1 MAINKLDKWHIGDR
15 VLAMRE
21 HLTCAEI
28 ADEVN
33 MRYRPAGEPP
43 VNRMTI
49 SRYCNSHGITDRRRN
64 DIKTAANEHFDTLE
78 EAEKVRKRL
87 VAHTNRIG
95 ELWENIKGDEEK
107 LSELASI
114 SNAYMNALKM
124 QQELNI
130 SVSKIQKEQLGM
142 AKVRKV
148 LSIILSTLDKHPE
161 VRAEI
166 LKNSA
171 NRRSTIQSA
180 LFNRQNK
187 TVLMRMVRRR
197 DAW

>member
-43 VNRMTI
+43 INRMTI

-87 VAHTNRIG
+87 VTHTNRIG

-148 LSIILSTLDKHPE
+148 ISIILSTLDKHPE

-166 LKNSA
+166 FEELRKSEVYD
-171 NRRSTIQSA
+171 TIRA
-180 LFNRQNK
+180 L
-187 TVLMRMVRRR
+187 
-197 DAW
+197 

>member
-1 MAINKLDKWHIGDR
+1 MATSKLDKWHIGDR

-49 SRYCNSHGITDRRRN
+49 SRYCTSHGMYDKGRN
-64 DIKTAANEHFDTLE
+64 DISVAAKHFDTLE

-87 VAHTNRIG
+87 VKHANRIG
-95 ELWENIKGDEEK
+95 EIWERIKDDEEK
-107 LSELASI
+107 LSELSSI
-114 SNAYMNALKM
+114 SNAYMNALK
-124 QQELNI
+124 QLQELNV

-142 AKVRKV
+142 EKVRKV
-148 LSIILSTLDKHPE
+148 LSVMLSVLDKYPE
-161 VRAEI
+161 VKAQIFEELRQSEVYDTIRAI
-166 LKNSA
+166 
-171 NRRSTIQSA
+171 
-180 LFNRQNK
+180 
-187 TVLMRMVRRR
+187 
-197 DAW
+197 

>member
-1 MAINKLDKWHIGDR
+1 MAQSKLDKWGIGDR

-33 MRYRPAGEPP
+33 MRYRPAGEDP

-49 SRYCNSHGITDRRRN
+49 SRYCNAHGITDRRRN
-64 DIKTAANEHFDTLE
+64 DISAVPRDHFDTLE

-87 VAHTNRIG
+87 VNHTNRIG
-95 ELWENIKGDEEK
+95 ELWEHIKGDEEK

-130 SVSKIQKEQLGM
+130 SVSKIQREQLGLS
-142 AKVRKV
+142 KVRKV

-161 VRAEI
+161 VRTEI
-166 LKNSA
+166 FDELRKSEVYD
-171 NRRSTIQSA
+171 TIRA
-180 LFNRQNK
+180 I
-187 TVLMRMVRRR
+187 
-197 DAW
+197 